1 MREEE
6 RRCALVT
13 GGSRGIGR
21 AVAVRLARAGYDIGF
36 CSRSADEAALETAR
50 LVAEAGATAHHAT
63 CDVTDAEAVKRFVGE
78 AEEKLGPPY
87 AVVNSAG
94 VLRDRPMA
102 LMAAKDWQAVV
113 GTSLDGTFNVCRTVL
128 RGLITRRSGAMVN
141 VSSVIGVYG
150 NAGQSNYAAAKG
162 GLNGLTRA
170 LAKEVAPYGVRVNAV
185 APGFIETDM
194 LDGMPAKAREA
205 ALGKVAMGRFGSAE
219 SVAELVAFL
228 LSDAADYIT
237 GQVVQIDGGI
247 SL

>member
-1 MREEE
+1 MMQE

-21 AVAVRLARAGYDIGF
+21 AIAVRLARESYDIGF

-50 LVAEAGATAHHAT
+50 LVAEAGAAVHHAV
-63 CDVTDAEAVKRFVGE
+63 CVVTDAEAVRAFVG
-78 AEEKLGPPY
+78 AAQEKLGAPY
-87 AVVNSAG
+87 AVVNCAG

-102 LMAAKDWQAVV
+102 LMSAQDWSAVV
-113 GTSLDGTFNVCRTVL
+113 GTSLDGAFHVSRSVL
-128 RGLITRRSGAMVN
+128 RGLITRRAGAIVN

-150 NAGQSNYAAAKG
+150 NPGQTNSATAKA

-194 LDGMPAKAREA
+194 LDGMTAKARDA
-205 ALGKVAMGRFGSAE
+205 AVGKVAMGRFGTAE
-219 SVAELVAFL
+219 SVAALVAFL
-228 LSDAADYIT
+228 LSDDADYVT

-247 SL
+247 AL